1 LITKENKKIKE
12 KVNRDKKIKCKK
24 MSNNNNREAIG
35 KIIKIKERKLTS
47 KNKMLRNIKGK
58 AINSKI

>member
-1 LITKENKKIKE
+1 
-12 KVNRDKKIKCKK
+12 